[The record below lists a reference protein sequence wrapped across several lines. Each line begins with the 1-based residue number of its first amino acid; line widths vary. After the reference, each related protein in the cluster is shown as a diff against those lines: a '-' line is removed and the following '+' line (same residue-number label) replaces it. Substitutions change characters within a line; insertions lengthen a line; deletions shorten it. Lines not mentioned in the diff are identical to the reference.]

1 MLLLK
6 NEVDELSLSVMEE
19 IRLLVSLCGS
29 VVHLIPKTELVRAQL
44 CERSFR
50 LLTPFLSSRV
60 RDTAC
65 SMVPSPA

>member
-44 CERSFR
+44 
-50 LLTPFLSSRV
+50 
-60 RDTAC
+60 
-65 SMVPSPA
+65 